1 MKSTTPEETGASP
14 MRTIHGEERARKG
27 SEEERRYRRI
37 HRQVRDTCERY
48 ALLQPGDRVMV
59 AMSGGKDSHVLLH
72 VLMRLVPR
80 LPFDVELVAVHLDQ
94 QQPGYEGSSLV
105 RYLETTGVRFEILS
119 EDTYSVVTSHL
130 DERSTYCSL
139 CSRLR
144 RGILYTAAERLQ
156 CNKIALGHHR
166 DDALETFLMNLFY
179 AGKLQAMPPRYRTDD
194 DRFDVIR
201 PLIECGEKEIA
212 EFASLAAFPIL
223 PCNLCGSQEGL
234 KRDAM
239 TQLLN
244 DMEIDHPHLRA
255 VMLNALK
262 NVRPTHLMDSDVL
275 RAWEERSPEIRP
287 REVAAKTHEHVA
299 ALPTIASD
307 GKLKLRVI
315 E

>member
-1 MKSTTPEETGASP
+1 MAEEVSAPPPTLDDPHVSP
-14 MRTIHGEERARKG
+14 RKG
-27 SEEERRYRRI
+27 SDEDKRYRRI
-37 HRQVRDTCERY
+37 HRQVRDTCERNH
-48 ALLQPGDRVMV
+48 LLSAGDRVMV

-94 QQPGYEGSSLV
+94 QQPGYDGTTLV
-105 RYLETTGVRFEILS
+105 RYLESLGVRFEILS

-144 RGILYTAAERLQ
+144 RGILYTAAERLG

-179 AGKLQAMPPRYRTDD
+179 AGKLQAMPATYRTDD
-194 DRFDVIR
+194 DRFEVIR
-201 PLIECGEKEIA
+201 PLIECGEREIA
-212 EFASLAAFPIL
+212 ELAAGLGFPIL
-223 PCNLCGSQEGL
+223 PCNLCGSQDGL

-239 TQLLN
+239 TRML
-244 DMEIDHPHLRA
+244 DEMEKTHPHVRA

-275 RAWEERSPEIRP
+275 RAWEQRSADIRP
-287 REVAAKTHEHVA
+287 REIAARTHEHVA
-299 ALPTIASD
+299 ALPTISSD
-307 GKLKLRVI
+307 GKHKLRVI